1 MPRKS
6 PTRAAVPKG
15 RRTGKPVKRGA
26 EDQATTQEFE
36 REGMGV
42 AAKE

>member
-1 MPRKS
+1 MTKKS
-6 PTRAAVPKG
+6 PGPARLPKG
-15 RRTGKPVKRGA
+15 KRTGKPVRPGT
-26 EDQATTQEFE
+26 EDQATTEEFE